1 MPRPDTVAAVQPNPE
16 FRNRVRA
23 LTEGQWG
30 EPVVV
35 VHLAD
40 VRPEF
45 TVPGRRKDG
54 TVAGTRLVRRFFWNV
69 LRGTVGGIVSAAMSI
84 AAGARASIFERP
96 GRVRGPAN
104 AQALGLVDAALAATA
119 AWLVHSPSHVAVV
132 DTGHTFQDPAQAPP
146 PEIRWHATTPDL
158 PRIEPRRRCITWPD
172 GSVYEYDLSQ
182 EEAALQARP
191 G

>member
-1 MPRPDTVAAVQPNPE
+1 VTQPNPE
-16 FRNRVRA
+16 FRERVRA
-23 LTEGQWG
+23 MAEGRWH

-40 VRPEF
+40 VRPTF
-45 TVPGRRKDG
+45 DVPGRRKDG
-54 TVAGTRLVRRFFWNV
+54 TVAGSRLVRRFFWNV
-69 LRGTVGGIVSAAMSI
+69 LRGTVGGVVSVVMSI
-84 AAGARASIFERP
+84 AAGGRASIFERP

-146 PEIRWHATTPDL
+146 PELRWHATAPDL
-158 PRIEPRRRCITWPD
+158 PRLDARKRRITWPD

-182 EEAALQARP
+182 QEAALQARS